1 MIFDSHVHTEVST
14 DSEMKLDE
22 AMAAA
27 AAQGIGLLLTEHIDF
42 DFPGGGFVFE
52 PADYFSRYQSYRGD
66 SLLLGVEIGMR
77 EEALERNRN
86 LAASGSFDCILGSVH
101 VLEGTDLYEPSF
113 YADRSKQD
121 VYTAYFRAMTDL
133 IKSHDF
139 IDVLGHIDYIAR
151 YAPYAEPDIYYHE
164 FTEQIQEVLQT
175 ILAQGVIPELNTRRL
190 DSRSALKALLPVYK
204 AYFDCGGRYVT
215 LGSDA
220 HATTALGKDFA
231 AALDLLHACRLKPV
245 YFKGRKMEYMD

>member
-1 MIFDSHVHTEVST
+1 MHLIGVS
-14 DSEMKLDE
+14 
-22 AMAAA
+22 
-27 AAQGIGLLLTEHIDF
+27 
-42 DFPGGGFVFE
+42 
-52 PADYFSRYQSYRGD
+52 D

-77 EEALERNRN
+77 EEALERNRK
-86 LAASGSFDCILGSVH
+86 LAAGGGFDCILGSVH

-113 YADRSKQD
+113 YAIAITSWQAGCL
-121 VYTAYFRAMTDL
+121 YAYFRAMTDL

-204 AYFDCGGRYVT
+204 AYFDCGGLV
-215 LGSDA
+215 
-220 HATTALGKDFA
+220 
-231 AALDLLHACRLKPV
+231 
-245 YFKGRKMEYMD
+245 M